1 MKRNRWGLVRW
12 VLCAAMLLTGMA
24 GQPAMAEPLEDFVVE
39 QPVEWSEERETL
51 TREYAQLHYGKD
63 TTTIVP
69 QAVVLHWTAGPTWE
83 SAYYTFYPAARA
95 DGTVNVSSQFIVD
108 RDGTVYRL
116 MPETTLARHV
126 IGYNWCAI
134 GVENVG
140 GEDGAEDLTEAQ
152 VAANVR
158 LIRALHEKYPT
169 IQYVFGHYQ
178 QEAAQASGLYIEQVD
193 GYRSYK
199 IDPGPSFMEAVRGEL
214 SGDGL
219 TFFDE

>member
-12 VLCAAMLLTGMA
+12 VLCAAMLLAGMA

-39 QPVEWSEERETL
+39 L
-51 TREYAQLHYGKD
+51 
-63 TTTIVP
+63 
-69 QAVVLHWTAGPTWE
+69 
-83 SAYYTFYPAARA
+83 
-95 DGTVNVSSQFIVD
+95 
-108 RDGTVYRL
+108 
-116 MPETTLARHV
+116 
-126 IGYNWCAI
+126 
-134 GVENVG
+134 
-140 GEDGAEDLTEAQ
+140 
-152 VAANVR
+152 
-158 LIRALHEKYPT
+158 
-169 IQYVFGHYQ
+169 FGHYQ